1 MYETEVLEW
10 MLWKQLNIR
19 IRDIFPEDTLY
30 DEALDYMRVIEF
42 ASLIDLQKRFRIEY
56 DRAEKIMNM
65 MNKANLI
72 EGIKTGSHQDSLEKT
87 KTPDVWK
94 QGTGTRFGQETMEDN
109 TT

>member
-1 MYETEVLEW
+1 
-10 MLWKQLNIR
+10 
-19 IRDIFPEDTLY
+19 
-30 DEALDYMRVIEF
+30 MRVIEF

-87 KTPDVWK
+87 KTPDV
-94 QGTGTRFGQETMEDN
+94 
-109 TT
+109 